1 MGRIVVVG
9 GLNMDLHLFGLHQWS
24 GQAPLIAEH
33 HLVQP
38 GGKGGNVAR
47 AVARLGADVQLVARV
62 GDDDFGRACV
72 DAVAADGVDT
82 SGVDVTA
89 GVASGFVAI
98 ELTEGRHRSLVFA
111 PGANE
116 HLSWGDVEP
125 FVRPLGAE
133 DVVVAQ
139 AEIPPDVLTELCALC
154 RERDVALFLDPAPP
168 DRIGRDH
175 LLASTVITPNLPEAA
190 QLVGRSEHSRLWPA
204 LAAREL
210 VESGARRV
218 IVKAGASGALLV
230 HTADGQPSAT
240 MIPTADVE
248 MLDETGAGDVFLAAL
263 AVRRL
268 EGADWHRATRFAN
281 AASALSVASHGLML
295 PDRAM
300 VDAAVE
306 RLDEMHPSDTPWS
319 MSPQDPT

>member
-47 AVARLGADVQLVARV
+47 AVARLGTDVELVARV

-82 SGVDVTA
+82 SGVAVTA
-89 GVASGFVAI
+89 GSASGFVAI

-111 PGANE
+111 PGAND
-116 HLSWGDVEP
+116 HLSWPDVEP
-125 FVRPLGAE
+125 HVHSLGNDDA
-133 DVVVAQ
+133 VIAQ
-139 AEIPPDVLTELCALC
+139 AEIPPDVLARLCARCVRL
-154 RERDVALFLDPAPP
+154 DVPLFLDPAPP
-168 DRIGRDH
+168 DRIEHDH
-175 LLASTVITPNLPEAA
+175 LAASTVITPNLPEAA

-204 LAAREL
+204 LAAQEL
-210 VESGARRV
+210 IGSGARRV
-218 IVKAGASGALLV
+218 IVKAGQLGALL
-230 HTADGQPSAT
+230 AGPDGAVVV
-240 MIPTADVE
+240 PTSDVE

-263 AVRRL
+263 AVHRL
-268 EGADWHRATRFAN
+268 EGAEWPRATRFAN
-281 AASALSVASHGLML
+281 AASALSVSSHGLML
-295 PDRAM
+295 PDRSM

-306 RLDEMHPSDTPWS
+306 RLDTTHPHDTPVS
-319 MSPQDPT
+319 TSGNAG